1 MTSTGGERIEAQE
14 RPGARGGIYTDEI
27 QITNFSFMPAKNMME
42 NLGLGGLGYGTGAQQ
57 RQGSLQR
64 ESLRAIEGG
73 VGKMG
78 KELRQ
83 DLTKAKEN
91 IQSRVG
97 HIQKDILTQVRHARY
112 GIMSFIG
119 FFFIAFLLVT
129 GPIWMTLLI
138 FNLPVIVA
146 TYFAFFYTN
155 VTYLESLIIIV
166 IQPSD

>member
-1 MTSTGGERIEAQE
+1 
-14 RPGARGGIYTDEI
+14 
-27 QITNFSFMPAKNMME
+27 MME
-42 NLGLGGLGYGTGAQQ
+42 NLALGGLGYGAGAQQ
-57 RQGSLQR
+57 RQGGLQR

-91 IQSRVG
+91 IYSRVG
-97 HIQKDILTQVRHARY
+97 HIQKDIFTQVRHARY
-112 GIMSFIG
+112 GIMSFLG

-146 TYFAFFYTN
+146 TYFVFFYTN
-155 VTYLESLIIIV
+155 VIYPESLIIIV
-166 IQPSD
+166 IQSSD